1 MSLDKVANH
10 RITRHGTIPDAFL
23 ARPCFT
29 FCVTLSL
36 TVIRYCYFDQKLVYN
51 EASFSTFPRLSIVSL
66 LLFFFFCFFVFL
78 FLCFLFWGRFKK
90 RGIRKWL
97 CSKLCA
103 QLTRQLM
110 ISCAWPFHPFIPSFF
125 RHSISVHCYLLRL
138 CYNHEGRIIS
148 GRYVTIIEATRNK
161 SIWTLFATLDSCC
174 RLS

>member
-66 LLFFFFCFFVFL
+66 LLFFFFVFL
-78 FLCFLFWGRFKK
+78 FFFSCVFYFEGGLKKEVLENDFVLNCVRNSRASWWFLVHGLS
-90 RGIRKWL
+90 IHL
-97 CSKLCA
+97 S
-103 QLTRQLM
+103 
-110 ISCAWPFHPFIPSFF
+110 HPSSDTLSPSIATYF
-125 RHSISVHCYLLRL
+125 VC
-138 CYNHEGRIIS
+138 
-148 GRYVTIIEATRNK
+148 VTITRGE
-161 SIWTLFATLDSCC
+161 
-174 RLS
+174 